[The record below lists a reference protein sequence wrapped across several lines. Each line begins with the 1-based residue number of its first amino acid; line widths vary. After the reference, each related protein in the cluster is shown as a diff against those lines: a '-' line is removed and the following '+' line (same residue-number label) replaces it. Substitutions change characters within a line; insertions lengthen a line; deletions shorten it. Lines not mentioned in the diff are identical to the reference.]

1 MHQIIGKNM
10 IFRLSQNPELIL
22 ISVLSAPTKPSIQGL
37 APMNVDYKYEIN
49 RKCQDYVYIK
59 WEYWSTM

>member
-1 MHQIIGKNM
+1 MSRVPIH
-10 IFRLSQNPELIL
+10 
-22 ISVLSAPTKPSIQGL
+22 TKPISIEMPDTVQNTWNIQSMDPRGL
-37 APMNVDYKYEIN
+37 FIAKYKPMNNYN